1 MLWLPA
7 LWLVSQF
14 VTLLVRQVSTVD
26 NFINGFANIRFTV
39 TMALYQERK
48 VVNRGITI

>member
-7 LWLVSQF
+7 LWLVSRF
-14 VTLLVRQVSTVD
+14 VTLLVPQVSTVD

-39 TMALYQERK
+39 TMALYQKRK
-48 VVNRGITI
+48 VVNQGSPI